1 MSVNFFQA
9 DCETI
14 TSAVKFGICDG
25 ENTYPAFLNFD
36 ALVEKWIAEV
46 ENEEEIEVIFTA
58 IDNCIDILDENGET
72 QSRCDAMMRYAENL
86 IFIELKEVRTDWIKG
101 GIGQLKETILYFK
114 ANQRVDAYSKK
125 RAFLANRKHPRFKF
139 RNVK

>member
-86 IFIELKEVRTDWIKG
+86 IFIELKSSLMHMLSSVGDLHHLDFISTFIS
-101 GIGQLKETILYFK
+101 LKLLWFFSGVE
-114 ANQRVDAYSKK
+114 
-125 RAFLANRKHPRFKF
+125 
-139 RNVK
+139 